1 MNFCQICDRPFPDP
15 MLSDGICA
23 DCWRCHADDL
33 GDAGEADAALWAC
46 AHARAASGSL
56 LITNGEEG

>member
-23 DCWRCHADDL
+23 DCWRGHANDL
-33 GDAGEADAALWAC
+33 ADAGEADAALWAC
-46 AHARAASGSL
+46 AHARAARGSL
-56 LITNGEEG
+56 QLTNGEEG